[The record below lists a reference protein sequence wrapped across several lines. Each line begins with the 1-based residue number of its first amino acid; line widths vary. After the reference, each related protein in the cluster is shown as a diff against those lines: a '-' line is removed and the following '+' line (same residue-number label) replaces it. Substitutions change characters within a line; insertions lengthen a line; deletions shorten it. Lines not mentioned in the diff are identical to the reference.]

1 VAPGEVVV
9 TINGT
14 KHWPWRAVDQHGA
27 VLDVLV
33 QSRRDK
39 HAARRLMRKL
49 LRKHGRAPRVL
60 ITDKLKSYATVYLAH
75 DAVAHSVAIRI
86 SGVMSPDDAR
96 IVEKRIEK
104 FAEEYCSAGAIL
116 LSEWNGLSTW
126 LVVGMNW
133 QVQCLLK
140 FAAVE
145 EQFARLAQKD
155 IDFLVRLEP
164 SDSAQG
170 RRENLVTSFS
180 VAVEVPSR

>member
-49 LRKHGRAPRVL
+49 LRKHGRTPRVL

-104 FAEEYCSAGAIL
+104 FAEEYCSAAAIL
-116 LSEWNGLSTW
+116 LSEWNGLSRW
-126 LVVGMNW
+126 LVVGITW

-170 RRENLVTSFS
+170 RRGNLVTSFL
-180 VAVEVPSR
+180 VAVEEPSR

>member
-1 VAPGEVVV
+1 MEKGDYVLSGAL
-9 TINGT
+9 
-14 KHWPWRAVDQHGA
+14 AVQDD
-27 VLDVLV
+27 LDAEQLDRV
-33 QSRRDK
+33 SR
-39 HAARRLMRKL
+39 HL
-49 LRKHGRAPRVL
+49 GG
-60 ITDKLKSYATVYLAH
+60 IATVYLAH

-145 EQFARLAQKD
+145 EQFARLAHKD
-155 IDFLVRLEP
+155 IDFLVRLAP
-164 SDSAQG
+164 TDSAPG
-170 RRENLVTSFS
+170 RRGNLVTSFS
-180 VAVEVPSR
+180 VTVEEPCL

>member
-1 VAPGEVVV
+1 MEKGEYVLS
-9 TINGT
+9 
-14 KHWPWRAVDQHGA
+14 GA
-27 VLDVLV
+27 LPV
-33 QSRRDK
+33 QDDLHAEQIDRVSR
-39 HAARRLMRKL
+39 HL
-49 LRKHGRAPRVL
+49 GG
-60 ITDKLKSYATVYLAH
+60 IATVYLAH
-75 DAVAHSVAIRI
+75 DDVAHSVSIRI
-86 SGVMSPDDAR
+86 SGTMPPDDMR

-116 LSEWNGLSTW
+116 LSEWNGLSRW

-164 SDSAQG
+164 NESAQG
-170 RRENLVTSFS
+170 RRGNLVTSFS
-180 VAVEVPSR
+180 VAVEEPSW

>member
-1 VAPGEVVV
+1 MEKGEYVLSGAIPVQDDLDAEQIDRV
-9 TINGT
+9 SRHLGGIATI
-14 KHWPWRAVDQHGA
+14 
-27 VLDVLV
+27 
-33 QSRRDK
+33 
-39 HAARRLMRKL
+39 
-49 LRKHGRAPRVL
+49 
-60 ITDKLKSYATVYLAH
+60 YLAH
-75 DAVAHSVAIRI
+75 DDVAHSVSIRI
-86 SGVMSPDDAR
+86 AGTMPPDDTR

-116 LSEWNGLSTW
+116 LSEWNGLSRW

-164 SDSAQG
+164 NNGAHG
-170 RRENLVTSFS
+170 RRGNLVTSFS
-180 VAVEVPSR
+180 VAVEEPSR

>member
-1 VAPGEVVV
+1 MEKGEYVLSGALP
-9 TINGT
+9 IQDDL
-14 KHWPWRAVDQHGA
+14 DQEQ
-27 VLDVLV
+27 LDRV
-33 QSRRDK
+33 SR
-39 HAARRLMRKL
+39 HL
-49 LRKHGRAPRVL
+49 GG
-60 ITDKLKSYATVYLAH
+60 IATVYLAH
-75 DAVAHSVAIRI
+75 DDVAHSVAIRI
-86 SGVMSPDDAR
+86 SGTMPPDDAR

-116 LSEWNGLSTW
+116 LSEWNGLSRW

-164 SDSAQG
+164 NDGAQSRQGNLIASLSVSA
-170 RRENLVTSFS
+170 EEHSSL
-180 VAVEVPSR
+180 

>member
-1 VAPGEVVV
+1 MEKGEYVLS
-9 TINGT
+9 GAL
-14 KHWPWRAVDQHGA
+14 AVQDD
-27 VLDVLV
+27 LDAEQLDRV
-33 QSRRDK
+33 SR
-39 HAARRLMRKL
+39 HL
-49 LRKHGRAPRVL
+49 GG
-60 ITDKLKSYATVYLAH
+60 ISTVYLAH
-75 DAVAHSVAIRI
+75 DDVAHSVAMRI
-86 SGVMSPDDAR
+86 SGIMSPDDAR

-170 RRENLVTSFS
+170 RRENLVMSFS

>member
-1 VAPGEVVV
+1 MHPSF
-9 TINGT
+9 
-14 KHWPWRAVDQHGA
+14 RAFLSGA
-27 VLDVLV
+27 LAVQDDLDAEQIDRV
-33 QSRRDK
+33 SR
-39 HAARRLMRKL
+39 HL
-49 LRKHGRAPRVL
+49 GG
-60 ITDKLKSYATVYLAH
+60 IATVYLAH
-75 DAVAHSVAIRI
+75 DAVAHSVAMRI
-86 SGVMSPDDAR
+86 SGIMSPDDMR

-116 LSEWNGLSTW
+116 LSEWNGLSRW

-164 SDSAQG
+164 NESTQG
-170 RRENLVTSFS
+170 RRGNLVTSFS
-180 VAVEVPSR
+180 VTADEPSR

>member
-1 VAPGEVVV
+1 MEKGNYVLSGAL
-9 TINGT
+9 
-14 KHWPWRAVDQHGA
+14 AVQDD
-27 VLDVLV
+27 LDAEQLDRV
-33 QSRRDK
+33 SR
-39 HAARRLMRKL
+39 HL
-49 LRKHGRAPRVL
+49 GG
-60 ITDKLKSYATVYLAH
+60 IATVYLAH

-104 FAEEYCSAGAIL
+104 FAEEYCSAAAIL

-164 SDSAQG
+164 NESTQG
-170 RRENLVTSFS
+170 RHGNLVTSFS
-180 VAVEVPSR
+180 VAVEEPSR

>member
-1 VAPGEVVV
+1 MEKGDYVLSGAL
-9 TINGT
+9 
-14 KHWPWRAVDQHGA
+14 AVQDD
-27 VLDVLV
+27 LDAEQLDRV
-33 QSRRDK
+33 SR
-39 HAARRLMRKL
+39 HL
-49 LRKHGRAPRVL
+49 GG
-60 ITDKLKSYATVYLAH
+60 IATVYLAH

-116 LSEWNGLSTW
+116 LSEWNGLSRW

-164 SDSAQG
+164 NESTQG
-170 RRENLVTSFS
+170 RRGNLVTSFS
-180 VAVEVPSR
+180 VAVEEPSW

>member
-1 VAPGEVVV
+1 MEKGEYVLS
-9 TINGT
+9 GAL
-14 KHWPWRAVDQHGA
+14 AVQDD
-27 VLDVLV
+27 LDAEQLDRV
-33 QSRRDK
+33 SR
-39 HAARRLMRKL
+39 HL
-49 LRKHGRAPRVL
+49 GG
-60 ITDKLKSYATVYLAH
+60 IATVYLAR

-86 SGVMSPDDAR
+86 SGILSPDDAR

-164 SDSAQG
+164 TDSAPG

-180 VAVEVPSR
+180 VAVEVPFR

>member
-1 VAPGEVVV
+1 MEKGEYVLS
-9 TINGT
+9 GAL
-14 KHWPWRAVDQHGA
+14 AVQDD
-27 VLDVLV
+27 LDAEQLDCV
-33 QSRRDK
+33 SR
-39 HAARRLMRKL
+39 HL
-49 LRKHGRAPRVL
+49 GG
-60 ITDKLKSYATVYLAH
+60 IATVYLAH

-164 SDSAQG
+164 SDSAQD
-170 RRENLVTSFS
+170 RRGHLVTSFS
-180 VAVEVPSR
+180 VAVEEPLR

>member
-1 VAPGEVVV
+1 MDKGMYVLS
-9 TINGT
+9 
-14 KHWPWRAVDQHGA
+14 GA
-27 VLDVLV
+27 LPVQDDLDAEQIDRV
-33 QSRRDK
+33 SR
-39 HAARRLMRKL
+39 HLGGM
-49 LRKHGRAPRVL
+49 
-60 ITDKLKSYATVYLAH
+60 ATVYLAH
-75 DAVAHSVAIRI
+75 DDVAHSIAIRI
-86 SGVMSPDDAR
+86 SGTMSPDDAR

-116 LSEWNGLSTW
+116 LSEWNGLSRW

-164 SDSAQG
+164 NDRAQSRQGNLIASLSVSAEEQ
-170 RRENLVTSFS
+170 SS
-180 VAVEVPSR
+180 P

>member
-1 VAPGEVVV
+1 MEKGDYVLSGAL
-9 TINGT
+9 
-14 KHWPWRAVDQHGA
+14 AVQDD
-27 VLDVLV
+27 LDAEQLDRV
-33 QSRRDK
+33 SR
-39 HAARRLMRKL
+39 HL
-49 LRKHGRAPRVL
+49 GG
-60 ITDKLKSYATVYLAH
+60 IATVYLAH
-75 DAVAHSVAIRI
+75 DAIAHSVAIRI

>member
-1 VAPGEVVV
+1 MEKGEYVLS
-9 TINGT
+9 
-14 KHWPWRAVDQHGA
+14 GA
-27 VLDVLV
+27 LPVQDDLDAEQLDRV
-33 QSRRDK
+33 SR
-39 HAARRLMRKL
+39 HL
-49 LRKHGRAPRVL
+49 GG
-60 ITDKLKSYATVYLAH
+60 IATVYLAL

-86 SGVMSPDDAR
+86 SGILSPDDAR

-164 SDSAQG
+164 NDSAQG
-170 RRENLVTSFS
+170 SRGNLITSFS
-180 VAVEVPSR
+180 VTVKEPCL

>member
-1 VAPGEVVV
+1 MEKGDYVLSGAL
-9 TINGT
+9 
-14 KHWPWRAVDQHGA
+14 AVQDD
-27 VLDVLV
+27 LDAEQIDRRV
-33 QSRRDK
+33 SR
-39 HAARRLMRKL
+39 HL
-49 LRKHGRAPRVL
+49 GG
-60 ITDKLKSYATVYLAH
+60 IATVYLAR
-75 DAVAHSVAIRI
+75 DGVAHSVAIRI
-86 SGVMSPDDAR
+86 SGIMSPDDTR

-170 RRENLVTSFS
+170 RRGNLITSFS
-180 VAVEVPSR
+180 MAVEEPFR